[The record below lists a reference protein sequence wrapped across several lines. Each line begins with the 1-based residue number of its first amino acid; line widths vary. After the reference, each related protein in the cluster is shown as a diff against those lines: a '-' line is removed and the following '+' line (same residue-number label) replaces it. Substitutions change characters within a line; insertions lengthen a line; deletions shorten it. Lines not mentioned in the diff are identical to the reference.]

1 MLGARIEFFGV
12 GSDPDLTATRV
23 GRSTEDPLSSKKQ
36 GNFSQLTACGVLVR
50 YMAREKLQVPLPF
63 EQIMQRHERE
73 IMRYLLR
80 ASGNREDAADL
91 FQDTW
96 LHAYRAYPRLQPK
109 RDVRP
114 WLYAIAINLCRNR
127 ARDGARRARV
137 IVPDRMDFSA
147 GNTAGRHYRARDEND
162 GYAAVHLREM
172 IADLPTK
179 QREAVQLR
187 YLAGLD
193 YAEIASAI
201 GCSEES
207 ARANVSQAMK
217 KLKAKW

>member
-1 MLGARIEFFGV
+1 M
-12 GSDPDLTATRV
+12 
-23 GRSTEDPLSSKKQ
+23 TEDRLSSKKTRELFTIDRLR
-36 GNFSQLTACGVLVR
+36 GFGR
-50 YMAREKLQVPLPF
+50 YMAREKLEVPLPF
-63 EQIMQRHERE
+63 ERIMQRHERE

-109 RDVRP
+109 SDIRP

-137 IVPDRMDFSA
+137 IVPDNMDFSA
-147 GNTAGRHYRARDEND
+147 GNTAGKHYRSRDEND
-162 GYAAVHLREM
+162 GYAAVYLREM

-179 QREAVQLR
+179 QRAAVQLR
-187 YLAGLD
+187 YFAGLD

-217 KLKAKW
+217 KLKAMW

>member
-1 MLGARIEFFGV
+1 ME
-12 GSDPDLTATRV
+12 
-23 GRSTEDPLSSKKQ
+23 
-36 GNFSQLTACGVLVR
+36 
-50 YMAREKLQVPLPF
+50 
-63 EQIMQRHERE
+63 
-73 IMRYLLR
+73 
-80 ASGNREDAADL
+80 
-91 FQDTW
+91 
-96 LHAYRAYPRLQPK
+96 
-109 RDVRP
+109 
-114 WLYAIAINLCRNR
+114 
-127 ARDGARRARV
+127 
-137 IVPDRMDFSA
+137 FSA
-147 GNTAGRHYRARDEND
+147 GNTAARHYRSRDEND

-172 IADLPTK
+172 IADLSTK